1 MVNKLEFRVGT
12 NSVVCGGL
20 WRWAQNWP
28 KRIQNLGS
36 RDFPKAENGKVKP
49 PKDLS
54 AWVARWADRT
64 GCRVAVP
71 NTGSRWVGVKKCYM
85 KGCEWEKIL
94 TAMENRERRGKEET
108 LLEDSKGSICE
119 CIYTSRT
126 SQDFSLSYLIL

>member
-1 MVNKLEFRVGT
+1 MR
-12 NSVVCGGL
+12 
-20 WRWAQNWP
+20 P
-28 KRIQNLGS
+28 KISQKGS
-36 RDFPKAENGKVKP
+36 KIWDHVTFQRRKNDATRRETANASENGKVKP